1 MANKFNGV
9 NTLNRVNVDNSND
22 TEEITNIK
30 VELDSPESMP
40 KASGFLWNKNMVV
53 QVNCRGY
60 VNAQF
65 MQPEPRK
72 YSYAPNIEE
81 KTFIQPEHSY
91 YSHHPGRFFYIKD
104 EDLEQC
110 FSVPFEPMRKKLDK
124 FRFVQTACEIYWLIE
139 HLELSI
145 KIAISLSKHD
155 IVERWSVSVQNL
167 RKTGGKRNISIYPYF
182 TIGYM
187 SWMNQSA
194 CFNDQLNGIVAT
206 AVTPYQKV
214 EQYFK
219 NRELKEKT
227 FFIADTK
234 PTAWHANQATFEG
247 EGGLH
252 SPDAL
257 KAITLSNEEA
267 RYETPVAVFQYRES
281 LSENESMS
289 YQFLFGPA
297 KDEEQIATLAKRYF
311 GDQQAKQAQQVYDN
325 YISQG
330 QACLKV
336 NTGDTNFDNFINQW
350 LPRQMFYH
358 GDVNRLSTDPQ
369 TRNYLQDN
377 MGMCYINPEVARD
390 AFILAVSQQQ
400 SNGAMP
406 DGILL
411 HEQAEL
417 KYINQIP
424 HTDHCVWLPICIAVY
439 LNETGDVDL
448 LSTHIAFADLNIT
461 SSFRD
466 HIMLALDWLLKSRDH
481 RGLSLIEQGDWCDPM
496 NMVGYKGKG
505 VSSWLSLAT
514 AYALNTWCDL
524 CEEYGIE
531 VGVEKLA
538 EYRLAASTINQATN
552 SHLWAEHWF
561 ARGIT
566 DDNRVF
572 GTQHDTEGQIYLNP
586 QSWAMLSGAASKAQ
600 QQQMIAAVTKQLM
613 TPYGVMMLAP
623 SYTRMVEDVGRIT
636 QKHPGVSEN
645 GSVYNHAAIFYAY
658 SLFQVGENDL
668 AFEVLIKILP
678 SLDNSDKSGQ
688 LAVFVPNYYRGAYYQ
703 FPEQAGRS
711 SQLFNTGTLAWL
723 YRCLVEE
730 LCGLKGGNGVLY
742 VAPKLP
748 SSLHKI
754 SGQRLFRGA
763 TLNYSIEKSDQ
774 VSKIETYLD
783 NKLINDNRLENL
795 VANKTYQVSIWV
807 PAHE

>member
-1 MANKFNGV
+1 MGKMEKTISKSVV
-9 NTLNRVNVDNSND
+9 NPNTVIKSSVTAQLN
-22 TEEITNIK
+22 
-30 VELDSPESMP
+30 SPISMP
-40 KASGFLWNKNMVV
+40 KASGFLWNKKMVV

-60 VNAQF
+60 VNAQY

-72 YSYAPNIEE
+72 YSYAPNLEE

-91 YSHHPGRFFYIKD
+91 FSHHPGRFFYIKD
-104 EDLEQC
+104 EDNEQS
-110 FSVPFEPMRKKLDK
+110 FSVPYEPMRINLGK
-124 FRFVQTACEIYWLIE
+124 FSFVQSTSEIYWLIE
-139 HLELSI
+139 HLSLRI
-145 KIAISLSKHD
+145 KITLSLTEKD
-155 IVERWSVSVQNL
+155 VVERWSLSVTNL
-167 RKTGGKRNISIYPYF
+167 KAGQDKRNISIYPYF

-194 CFNDQLNGIVAT
+194 TFNEQLNGIIAT

-214 EQYFK
+214 EQYFRNK
-219 NRELKEKT
+219 ESKEKT
-227 FFIADTK
+227 FFIADKK
-234 PTAWHANQATFEG
+234 PTAWHANQASFEG

-252 SPDAL
+252 APDAL
-257 KAITLSNEEA
+257 KVLTLPKGEAI
-267 RYETPVAVFQYRES
+267 YETPVAVFQYREA
-281 LSENESMS
+281 LSEDESVN

-297 KDEEQIATLAKRYF
+297 LDEQEISTIAKCYLGEHEALL
-311 GDQQAKQAQQVYDN
+311 AQQEYDA
-325 YISQG
+325 YIAQG
-330 QACLKV
+330 RACLTM
-336 NTGDTNFDNFINQW
+336 NTNKIEFDNFINQW

-369 TRNYLQDN
+369 TRNYIQDN
-377 MGMCYINPEVARD
+377 MGMCYIKPDTARQ
-390 AFILAVSQQQ
+390 AFILALSQQQ

-424 HTDHCVWLPICIAVY
+424 HADHCVWLPICLAVY
-439 LNETGDVDL
+439 LNETGDVGL
-448 LSTHIAFADLNIT
+448 LATNIAFADSNKCK
-461 SSFRD
+461 SFNE
-466 HIMLALDWLLKSRDH
+466 HIMLALDWLLSARDH

-505 VSSWLSLAT
+505 VSSWLSFAT
-514 AYALNTWCDL
+514 AYAINTWCDL
-524 CEEYGIE
+524 CEEYELDISI
-531 VGVEKLA
+531 EKLE
-538 EYRLAASTINQATN
+538 EYRSAATTINKATN
-552 SHLWAEHWF
+552 THLWADHWF

-572 GTQHDTEGQIYLNP
+572 GTQHDTEGKIYLNP
-586 QSWAMLSGAASKAQ
+586 QSWAMLSGAVSIEQKQ
-600 QQQMIAAVTKQLM
+600 KILAAVHKQLM

-623 SYTRMVEDVGRIT
+623 SYTRMVEDIGRIT

-658 SLFQVGENDL
+658 SLYQVNENNL
-668 AFEVLIKILP
+668 AFDVLKKILP
-678 SLDNSDKSGQ
+678 TSDNHDQSGQ
-688 LAVFVPNYYRGAYYQ
+688 LAIFIPNYYRGAYYQ

-742 VAPKLP
+742 IAPKLP
-748 SSLHKI
+748 SCLHKI

-763 TLNYSIEKSDQ
+763 TLNFSIEKSTH
-774 VSKIETYLD
+774 VAKLATYLD
-783 NKLINDNRLENL
+783 QVLIKDNILANL
-795 VANKTYQVSIWV
+795 RADKTYQVTILV
-807 PAHE
+807 PAND

>member
-1 MANKFNGV
+1 MVNKV
-9 NTLNRVNVDNSND
+9 KVDDLND
-22 TEEITNIK
+22 TEATAEIK
-30 VELDSPESMP
+30 VELNSPVSMP

-91 YSHHPGRFFYIKD
+91 FTHHPGRFFYIKD
-104 EDLEQC
+104 EDLQQT
-110 FSVPFEPMRKKLDK
+110 FSVPYEPMKKKLDK
-124 FRFVQTACEIYWLIE
+124 FSFVQTASEIYWLIE
-139 HLELSI
+139 HLDLSI
-145 KIAISLSKHD
+145 KISMSLTKHD
-155 IVERWSVSVQNL
+155 VVERWSVSVQNL
-167 RKTGGKRNISIYPYF
+167 RVKGGKRNISIYPYF

-194 CFNDQLNGIVAT
+194 CFNAQLNGIVAT
-206 AVTPYQKV
+206 AVTPYQKI

-219 NRELKEKT
+219 NKDLKEKT
-227 FFIADTK
+227 FFIANKT

-257 KAITLSNEEA
+257 KAITLSNEVA
-267 RYETPVAVFQYRES
+267 RYETPVAAFQYKEA
-281 LSENESMS
+281 LSPNETVNF
-289 YQFLFGPA
+289 QFLFGPA
-297 KDEEQIATLAKRYF
+297 KDELEIAEIGKRYF
-311 GDQQAKQAQQVYDN
+311 GEQKAKQAQQVYDD
-325 YISQG
+325 YINQG
-330 QACLKV
+330 KACLSIS
-336 NTGDTNFDNFINQW
+336 TEDANFDAFINQW

-377 MGMCYINPEVARD
+377 MGMCYINPDVARD
-390 AFILAVSQQQ
+390 AFILALSQQQ
-400 SNGAMP
+400 SSGAMP
-406 DGILL
+406 DGVLL
-411 HEQAEL
+411 HEHAEL

-424 HTDHCVWLPICIAVY
+424 HTDHCVWLPVCVAVY

-448 LSTHIAFADLNIT
+448 LSTHIAFADT
-461 SSFRD
+461 SETCTLSE
-466 HIMLALDWLLKSRDH
+466 HIILALDWLLKARDH

-505 VSSWLSLAT
+505 VSSWLSFAT
-514 AYALNTWCDL
+514 AYAINTWCDL
-524 CEEYGIE
+524 CEEYDLEIST
-531 VGVEKLA
+531 EKLA
-538 EYRLAASTINQATN
+538 EYRLAVATINKATN
-552 SHLWAEHWF
+552 THLWADNWF

-572 GTQHDTEGQIYLNP
+572 GTQRDTEGQIYLNP
-586 QSWAMLSGAASKAQ
+586 QSWAILSGAASFEQ
-600 QQQMIAAVTKQLM
+600 QQKMISAVTEQLM

-623 SYTRMVEDVGRIT
+623 SYTSMVEDVGRLT

-658 SLFQVGENDL
+658 SLFQVGQNDL
-668 AFEVLIKILP
+668 AFDVLKKILP
-678 SLDNSDKSGQ
+678 SFDNSDKSGQ

-730 LCGLKGGNGVLY
+730 LCGLKGGNGVLH

-748 SSLHKI
+748 SSLSKV

-763 TLNYSIEKSDQ
+763 TLNYNIEKSAQ
-774 VSKIETYLD
+774 VTKLETYLD
-783 NKLINDNRLENL
+783 NQLIADNRLKNL
-795 VANKTYQVSIWV
+795 VANKTYQVIILV
-807 PAHE
+807 PAND